1 MRKAG
6 VEIKI
11 IIERIKQMKGNTYQK
26 EVNKGRKKIEKYV
39 GVVEDT
45 YPSVFTVDVFE
56 PENKGKQSFSY
67 SDVLC
72 GDVVFRK
79 MIKSA
84 QDEELV
90 DKKQL
95 S

>member
-6 VEIKI
+6 IEIKTV
-11 IIERIKQMKGNTYQK
+11 IEKIKEMKGTTLRM
-26 EVNKGRKKIEKYV
+26 EVNKGRKKIEKYIAV
-39 GVVEDT
+39 IENT
-45 YPSVFTVDVFE
+45 YPSVFTVDIHE

-79 MIKSA
+79 LKSDTKEVNVETEA
-84 QDEELV
+84 QTG
-90 DKKQL
+90 
-95 S
+95 